1 MMSDTGSC
9 SEMYEGVDRLQYGPC
24 KRTSI
29 AGVSQLKSSA
39 CESQICG
46 PKSGYCCYRHD
57 REGILSVDTT
67 QNTSGAQVIMATLDT
82 LITVSRSSP
91 PPHVPV
97 SERRGITRSSLS
109 ITILIRRFGRQNTI
123 LSTVVSPSRVNAL
136 HRACALLDAG

>member
-1 MMSDTGSC
+1 MSDTGRC

-29 AGVSQLKSSA
+29 AGVCQLKSSA
-39 CESQICG
+39 CKSQICG
-46 PKSGYCCYRHD
+46 PNSGYCCYRHD

-67 QNTSGAQVIMATLDT
+67 QNTSGAQVIMATLQT
-82 LITVSRSSP
+82 LTTLSRSLS

-97 SERRGITRSSLS
+97 SERRGPTRSSLS
-109 ITILIRRFGRQNTI
+109 ITIFIRRFGRQNTI
-123 LSTVVSPSRVNAL
+123 VSTVVSPSRVNAL